1 MRVKRG
7 VTHVARRNRLL
18 KKAKGYA
25 WRRKSSIRL
34 ARVAVTKAGTHAY
47 RHRKQKKRDFRAL
60 WNIRINAGARE
71 HGLTY
76 SKLIHTM
83 KVKRV
88 LLNRMVLQELAQE
101 QPDVFAAILKE
112 LKAE

>member
-7 VTHVARRNRLL
+7 VTHVARRKRLL
-18 KKAKGYA
+18 AKTKGYR

-34 ARVAVTKAGTHAY
+34 ARVASIKAGVHAY

-71 HGLTY
+71 LGLTY
-76 SKLIHTM
+76 SKLIHAM
-83 KVKRV
+83 KTKNIAV
-88 LLNRMVLQELAQE
+88 NRRVLQELAAE
-101 QPDVFAAILKE
+101 HPETFAALVKE
-112 LKAE
+112 IQN